1 MSRQPDQ
8 NIPLISPHLLWEYD
22 LSSFDFDKSK
32 RIVIERVIER
42 GTLED
47 WREMIRYYGEE
58 KVLLTAR
65 QSKQLSEKDK
75 GFTEIFIHSTLLY
88 AA

>member
-1 MSRQPDQ
+1 MSSGSAKKRPC
-8 NIPLISPHLLWEYD
+8 ISPHLLWEYD

-32 RIVIERVIER
+32 RVVIERVIER
-42 GTLED
+42 GTLDD

-58 KVLLTAR
+58 QVLNVAR
-65 QSKQLSEKDK
+65 QSRQLSAKDK
-75 GFTEIFIHSTLLY
+75 GFTEIFIHSTLLH

>member
-1 MSRQPDQ
+1 MSSDSTKKQPR
-8 NIPLISPHLLWEYD
+8 ISRHLLWEYD
-22 LSSFDFDKSK
+22 ISTFDFGKSK
-32 RIVIERVIER
+32 RVVIERVIER

-58 KVLLTAR
+58 QVLSVAR
-65 QSKQLSEKDK
+65 QSRQLSAKDK
-75 GFTEIFIHSTLLY
+75 GFTEIFIHSTLLH